1 MESLPKVARRLV
13 SEVLYGI
20 AARQSVHLS
29 EVGRALEEPIPPIK
43 IETRLSRNLGRP
55 ELCGHIGAGVLREG
69 GGRIRDRTL
78 LILDTSDIA
87 KPYAEKM
94 QYLAR
99 VRDGSEGV
107 IADGYWLCQVIG
119 VENDNAIVPLYSALY
134 SQKAPDFVS
143 ENAEIMGAMD
153 QVAAATDGRR
163 VWAIDRGGD
172 RGVLYADL
180 IAKKRAFVIR
190 QKGDRLLL
198 WGMQTTEGPQAPL
211 AGHAQRN
218 LTSPCTRVNSI
229 YPETIGRDVDMK
241 QVIQSA
247 RTGKLALKEVPAPK
261 VRGGCL
267 LVRTQASLI
276 SAGTERM
283 VIDFARKSL
292 AGKAKE
298 RPDLVR
304 KVLDKARRDGLAATL
319 KAVMARLD
327 EPLPLG
333 YSAAGTVMA
342 VGAGLEGSF
351 QVGQR
356 VALAGAGLA
365 NHAELNVV
373 PRNLV
378 APIPDDVADEEACF
392 GTLAAIAMA
401 GVRNLGAQLGD
412 VVAVLG
418 VGLVGQL
425 AAQLLTLQGARVI
438 AVDVDE
444 ARLALAKRTGAE
456 LTWRLD
462 EAGLVE
468 AAQALTGGLGCDSIL
483 VAAAT
488 ESSGPLELA
497 ADLARDR
504 ARVVMVGKTGTEFP
518 YAAFMKKELSL
529 MVSRS
534 YGPGRYDDDFE
545 GRGVKYPAGWVRW
558 TEAEN
563 LRECVRLMSPALPRR
578 LDVGA
583 LISHRFPFDE
593 SEAAYRLVTE
603 GGEPHLGVVLRYADE
618 TKPEMPRA
626 FPTPKAAAG
635 RCVLGVIGAGSF
647 ARTVLLPEL
656 KRIPGV
662 ELAAICTTRGQTA
675 EHGQQVFGFGRATTE
690 VDSVLADP
698 AINSVLIAT
707 RHANHAELTA
717 RALAAG
723 KSVLVEKPLA
733 LDRAQLAQVA
743 AARETSAGFFC
754 VGFNRRFAPM
764 TVKARAHLARHPG
777 PKMLV
782 LRVNAGSLPAESW
795 VNAAEEGGGR
805 ILGEVCHFVDLAR
818 ALAGAPIATVQAD
831 AAAVRS
837 GGCDDLTVTL
847 GFADGSLAT
856 IVYTA
861 QGDSAFSKERFEC
874 FAGGTVAAIDNFL
887 SLSLTEGGRTR
898 VEKGM
903 GQDKGHRAELAA
915 FAAAVASG
923 GPAPTDEAELVETSL
938 ATIAVLDSLRE
949 GRRITL

>member
-1 MESLPKVARRLV
+1 
-13 SEVLYGI
+13 
-20 AARQSVHLS
+20 
-29 EVGRALEEPIPPIK
+29 
-43 IETRLSRNLGRP
+43 
-55 ELCGHIGAGVLREG
+55 
-69 GGRIRDRTL
+69 
-78 LILDTSDIA
+78 
-87 KPYAEKM
+87 
-94 QYLAR
+94 
-99 VRDGSEGV
+99 
-107 IADGYWLCQVIG
+107 
-119 VENDNAIVPLYSALY
+119 
-134 SQKAPDFVS
+134 
-143 ENAEIMGAMD
+143 
-153 QVAAATDGRR
+153 
-163 VWAIDRGGD
+163 
-172 RGVLYADL
+172 
-180 IAKKRAFVIR
+180 
-190 QKGDRLLL
+190 
-198 WGMQTTEGPQAPL
+198 
-211 AGHAQRN
+211 
-218 LTSPCTRVNSI
+218 
-229 YPETIGRDVDMK
+229 MK

-247 RTGKLALKEVPAPK
+247 RSGKLALKEVPEPR
-261 VRGGCL
+261 VRAGHL
-267 LVRTQASLI
+267 LVRNTASLI

-304 KVLDKARRDGLAATL
+304 KVMDKARRDGLAATF

-333 YSAAGTVMA
+333 YSAAGTVVA
-342 VGAGLEGSF
+342 LGAGLEGAF
-351 QVGQR
+351 AVGQR
-356 VALAGAGLA
+356 VAVAGAGLA

-373 PRNLV
+373 PRSLA
-378 APIPDDVADEEACF
+378 APIPDDVGDDEACF

-401 GVRNLGAQLGD
+401 GVRNLQAELGD

-425 AAQLLTLQGARVI
+425 AAQLLALQGARVI
-438 AVDVDE
+438 AVDVDA
-444 ARLALAKRTGAE
+444 ARLELAGRCGCE
-456 LTWRLD
+456 LTWRLG
-462 EAGLVE
+462 ESGLAE
-468 AAQALTGGLGCDSIL
+468 AAMMLTGGLGCDAVL

-488 ESSGPLELA
+488 ESSEPLELA
-497 ADLARDR
+497 AELARDR

-529 MVSRS
+529 LVSRS
-534 YGPGRYDDDFE
+534 YGPGRYDDEFE

-558 TEAEN
+558 TESEN
-563 LRECVRLMSPALPRR
+563 LKECVRLMSPALARR
-578 LDVGA
+578 LDAGA
-583 LISHRFPFDE
+583 LISHRFPFAE
-593 SEAAYRLVTE
+593 AEAAYGLVT
-603 GGEPHLGVVLRYADE
+603 GGGQPFLGVVLRYDSE
-618 TKPEMPRA
+618 TKPAAPARV
-626 FPTPKAAAG
+626 FPAAKSAAG

-656 KRIPGV
+656 KRLPAV
-662 ELAAICTTRGQTA
+662 ELAVLCTTRGQTA
-675 EHGQQVFGFGRATTE
+675 EHGQQAFGFTRATTD
-690 VDSVLADP
+690 VDSVLGDP
-698 AINSVLIAT
+698 AVNAVLIAT

-723 KSVLVEKPLA
+723 KSVLVEKPLG
-733 LDRAQLAQVA
+733 LDRGQLAAVA
-743 AARETSAGFFC
+743 AAREASAAFFC

-782 LRVNAGSLPAESW
+782 LRVNAGNLPAESW
-795 VNAAEEGGGR
+795 VNAADEGGGR

-818 ALAGAPIATVQAD
+818 TLAGVPIASVQAD
-831 AAAVRS
+831 AAAVSS

-861 QGDSAFSKERFEC
+861 LGDSAFSKERFEC
-874 FAGGTVAAIDNFL
+874 FAGGTVVAIDNFL

-915 FAAAVASG
+915 FVAAIAAG
-923 GPAPTDEAELVETSL
+923 GPAPVDEAELLETSL

-949 GRRITL
+949 GRRIIL